1 MGADADLGRRPAGW
15 RDIGFVLAVSLAV
28 AVLGSD
34 WSQRVETSYLDLF
47 QAQRAGKPARRL
59 LLVDSAALPDEAGG
73 ARALARLIDAL
84 ASNGATQIVSLVPPE
99 ALWSTPDSRAPADDS
114 ATTGEAPGVELTRLR
129 EQLAGMSA
137 LVVATARAKNVFYA
151 LPAGRP
157 GERISTACLEHGLP
171 LAAAAGSPALAA
183 LPGAQLGSIPDPLCR
198 AAAGVGH
205 VQYLADADGVRRR
218 TALLLRTRDALVP
231 ALAAHVA
238 AATLGQAGSEPQI
251 DAAGTLLIGSRQF
264 AENTGYATFDR
275 ALDPADIPQI
285 SPAALLAGEVD
296 AAAIRNRIVLIG
308 PSPQTAAR
316 PTADG
321 RLALV
326 ADGGRLTTSLASL
339 LSGSHVVRPAWTGL
353 LEWGL
358 LACCA
363 LLPLMLTWL
372 RQPILRGTLAVAFAL
387 GLIAGQGYLIID
399 AGIWLQTLT
408 PAMVLLLGAGGLE
421 LLRSFAPPAARVTHG
436 ASSASSIVVEHQH
449 DTLDM
454 EFAILRSQPN
464 NATTKRSLY
473 ELAVRYSR
481 GRQLAEAE
489 RVLRHLAML
498 DPTYRRVREKLARL
512 SGLDETRAAEATR
525 ALETDSDLQMVPS
538 EMPWGDRRQG
548 ARRAGG
554 NGPGQGRRTSDQLV
568 ESEQPKVA
576 RLGRY
581 NLLRELGSGAMAHVY
596 LAEDPMMRRQVAIK
610 TLALAEE
617 FADADLQSAR
627 EQFVREA
634 QAAGRLN
641 HPNIVAIY
649 DFGEEN
655 GLSYIVME
663 YFAGRP
669 ITAYTV
675 AERLLP
681 PQWALEL
688 VAQAADALHYAHA
701 RDVIHRDIKPGNLM
715 YDPGAD
721 ILKVADF
728 GIARMTDTKRTRTG
742 IIMGTPSYMAPEQF
756 RGDGVDGRA
765 DIYSLGVTLYQ
776 LLTGN
781 VPFRA
786 LSIPRLLEQI
796 VYQEHEPATAVRPGL
811 PPAVD
816 EVLARSLAKDP
827 ERRFADGHAMS
838 MALRECRR
846 AMAA

>member
-1 MGADADLGRRPAGW
+1 M
-15 RDIGFVLAVSLAV
+15 GFVLAVFLAV
-28 AVLGSD
+28 AVLGGD
-34 WSQRVETSYLDLF
+34 WSQRVETRYLDLF
-47 QAQRAGKPARRL
+47 QAERAGEVQNRL
-59 LLVDSAALPDEAGG
+59 LLIDSADLPAETGG
-73 ARALARLIDAL
+73 ARSLARVIDAL
-84 ASNGATQIVSLVPPE
+84 ALNGAAQIVSLVPPDT
-99 ALWSTPDSRAPADDS
+99 LWSMPDTLQANDDPS
-114 ATTGEAPGVELTRLR
+114 AGGNRPEPGVELARLR
-129 EQLAGMSA
+129 QRLAGMSA

-157 GERISTACLEHGLP
+157 GERISNACLEHGLP
-171 LAAAAGSPALAA
+171 LAAAAGRPRLAM
-183 LPGAQLGSIPDPLCR
+183 LPGAQVGSIPDTLCR
-198 AAAGVGH
+198 AAAGIGH
-205 VQYLADADGVRRR
+205 MQYVADADGVPRR
-218 TALLLRTRDALVP
+218 TLLLLRSRDALVP
-231 ALAAHVA
+231 ALAARVA
-238 AATLGQAGSEPQI
+238 AAATGAAGSKPEI
-251 DAAGTLLIGSRQF
+251 DATGALVLGSRRI
-264 AENTGYATFDR
+264 AENTGYVSFDR
-275 ALDPADIPQI
+275 PWDASAVPLV
-285 SPAALLAGEVD
+285 SPTALLAGEVD
-296 AAAIRNRIVLIG
+296 AAAVRDRVVLIA
-308 PSPQTAAR
+308 PSPEAAAL
-316 PTADG
+316 PAADG
-321 RLALV
+321 RAALPDTRRLA
-326 ADGGRLTTSLASL
+326 TSLANL
-339 LSGSHVVRPAWTGL
+339 LGGSYVVRPAWTGM

-358 LACCA
+358 LGLCA
-363 LLPLMLTWL
+363 LLPLTLTWL
-372 RQPILRGTLAVAFAL
+372 GQPILRGALAVAPAL
-387 GLIAGQGYLIID
+387 GLIGAQAYLIIGE
-399 AGIWLQTLT
+399 GIWLQTLT
-408 PAMVLLLGAGGLE
+408 PVMVLLLGAGGLE
-421 LLRSFAPPAARVTHG
+421 LLRSFAPPAARAARP
-436 ASSASSIVVEHQH
+436 ASDRAGLAVVEHHH

-481 GRQLAEAE
+481 NRQLAQAE

-512 SGLDETRAAEATR
+512 SGLDETRAIEAAEA
-525 ALETDSDLQMVPS
+525 LESDAEVEMVPS
-538 EMPWGDRRQG
+538 DMPWGDRRRG
-548 ARRAGG
+548 ERREGG
-554 NGPGQGRRTSDQLV
+554 SGPGQGRRASDHVV
-568 ESEQPKVA
+568 ESERPKIA

-596 LAEDPMMRRQVAIK
+596 LAEDPMMRRQVAVK

-663 YFAGRP
+663 YFPGRP

-688 VAQAADALHYAHA
+688 IAQAADALHYAHA

-715 YDPGAD
+715 YDTGSD
-721 ILKVADF
+721 TLKVADF
-728 GIARMTDTKRTRTG
+728 GIARMTDTTRTRTG

-756 RGDGVDGRA
+756 RGEGVDGRA

-776 LLTGN
+776 LLTGQ

-796 VYQEHEPATAVRPGL
+796 VYQEHEPATAMRPGL

-816 EVLARSLAKDP
+816 EVLARALAKDP

-838 MALRECRR
+838 VALRECRR